1 VEPIRLWRAKAAR
14 SRFGSDVSD
23 RFRTPFVGREL
34 EKPLP
39 IGIFERAPQR
49 CRQTLAAALLQATSL
64 SFLVVAGRI
73 GVQLDLIRPAA
84 YAALVAAG
92 LLSVLLFPLTALMLL
107 RGAGQKR
114 EDLLEPAR

>member
-1 VEPIRLWRAKAAR
+1 
-14 SRFGSDVSD
+14 
-23 RFRTPFVGREL
+23 
-34 EKPLP
+34 
-39 IGIFERAPQR
+39 
-49 CRQTLAAALLQATSL
+49 
-64 SFLVVAGRI
+64 LVVAGRM